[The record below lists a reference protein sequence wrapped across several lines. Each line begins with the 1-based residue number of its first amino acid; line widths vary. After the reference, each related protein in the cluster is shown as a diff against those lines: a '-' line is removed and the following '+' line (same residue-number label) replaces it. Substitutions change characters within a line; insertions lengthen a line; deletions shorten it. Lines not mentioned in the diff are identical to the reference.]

1 MKKNPKLIAGLLM
14 FVIIIGLINIIP
26 LIQDQYIGKNQ
37 KYIYNDDLKIMDQ
50 GDSYSFS
57 YKEGICEGN
66 TVDLK
71 FKFTGS
77 NTLWDIETNNEA
89 VINIDYSANISD
101 GKFKVIL
108 ITPENEI
115 INVLEQSDSGKKEI
129 KLKNGTSRIK
139 MVALDAKGSLILNIE
154 DNEQIILK
162 GKEEEV

>member
-14 FVIIIGLINIIP
+14 FVITIGLINIIP

-37 KYIYNDDLKIMDQ
+37 KYIYNDDLKIMNQ

-115 INVLEQSDSGKKEI
+115 INVLEQSDSGEKEI
-129 KLKNGTSRIK
+129 ELKNGKSRIK
-139 MVALDAKGSLILNIE
+139 IIGLDAEGSLKLNIE
-154 DNEQIILK
+154 ENEQIILT
-162 GKEEEV
+162 GKEEEL